1 MKILRSVNRRG
12 FSVGTAGFFTILKP
26 NTWFPAS
33 RLPKTFPGFSV
44 RTERTVNRVPGP
56 VAMGGTDGPA
66 RAVRWLAMERVVED
80 RNRMRLASAIVGALA
95 ITSAM
100 LWWIM
105 HP

>member
-1 MKILRSVNRRG
+1 MKILRSVIQRG
-12 FSVGTAGFFTILKP
+12 FRVGTAGWFTVLRA

-33 RLPKTFPGFSV
+33 RLPNSHPSFGLQTQQ
-44 RTERTVNRVPGP
+44 TERSALGGGTGP
-56 VAMGGTDGPA
+56 V
-66 RAVRWLAMERVVED
+66 RAGQWLALERRAED
-80 RNRMRLASAIVGALA
+80 RNRMRSVSAIVGALA

>member
-12 FSVGTAGFFTILKP
+12 FSVGSAGWFAILKP

-33 RLPKTFPGFSV
+33 RLPGSFRYRGSQSAQT
-44 RTERTVNRVPGP
+44 
-56 VAMGGTDGPA
+56 PA
-66 RAVRWLAMERVVED
+66 VDHADSYETTIPPRIVIPSTQDRRLMRPALVVLA
-80 RNRMRLASAIVGALA
+80 AIA
-95 ITSAM
+95 ITSAL

>member
-12 FSVGTAGFFTILKP
+12 FNVGSAGWFTILRP

-33 RLPKTFPGFSV
+33 RLPRTVQRIGIQTGEAAEKPESALNGASDQVRSV
-44 RTERTVNRVPGP
+44 RWPMIERSEQNQHP
-56 VAMGGTDGPA
+56 V
-66 RAVRWLAMERVVED
+66 RS
-80 RNRMRLASAIVGALA
+80 ASIILGALA